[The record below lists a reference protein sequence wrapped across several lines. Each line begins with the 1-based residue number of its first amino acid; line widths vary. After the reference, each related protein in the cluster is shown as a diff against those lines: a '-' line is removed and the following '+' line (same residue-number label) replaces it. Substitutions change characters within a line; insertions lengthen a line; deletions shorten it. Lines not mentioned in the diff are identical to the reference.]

1 MAYVRLLISMTTMNH
16 WPLFQL
22 DIKNTFLRGELVEE
36 VYMEQPQVFFAHG
49 ESRLVRKLCRSLYDL
64 KKSPRAWF
72 GRF

>member
-1 MAYVRLLISMTTMNH
+1 MELLFN
-16 WPLFQL
+16 QL
-22 DIKNTFLRGELVEE
+22 PRWLVSVFLSHGELAEELSEE